1 MNKKDVIS
9 EFKKMEPIKTI
20 VNKNSLS
27 DEFLDD
33 EFLTLYSYH
42 LKKKKCLNCQG
53 LQFCGQEDVGYQP
66 VLTFNEHFNLEYAGC
81 PFFNQIKNNVDE
93 NNNLIVVGTSLDN
106 IDPTGNELKN
116 NSYRN
121 NLLLKLNE
129 IYSDYFNNKNPK
141 GLFLSGPYGCG
152 KSYIMGLFAKKFAAK
167 GQQVIFVYFPDL
179 VRTIKA
185 EITQGIEGY
194 VEDLKNC
201 DVLILDDFGGE
212 SMSPYIRDEV
222 LGAVLQD
229 RMENKKLTFITTNL
243 DKDNLHEHLAE
254 SHQNIDDLK
263 ATRVEQRIYTL
274 MEVFDFKDIN
284 YRK

>member
-1 MNKKDVIS
+1 MSFVC
-9 EFKKMEPIKTI
+9 
-20 VNKNSLS
+20 KN
-27 DEFLDD
+27 F
-33 EFLTLYSYH
+33 FI
-42 LKKKKCLNCQG
+42 
-53 LQFCGQEDVGYQP
+53 
-66 VLTFNEHFNLEYAGC
+66 LE
-81 PFFNQIKNNVDE
+81 
-93 NNNLIVVGTSLDN
+93 
-106 IDPTGNELKN
+106 
-116 NSYRN
+116 
-121 NLLLKLNE
+121 
-129 IYSDYFNNKNPK
+129 
-141 GLFLSGPYGCG
+141 
-152 KSYIMGLFAKKFAAK
+152 
-167 GQQVIFVYFPDL
+167 VYFPDL